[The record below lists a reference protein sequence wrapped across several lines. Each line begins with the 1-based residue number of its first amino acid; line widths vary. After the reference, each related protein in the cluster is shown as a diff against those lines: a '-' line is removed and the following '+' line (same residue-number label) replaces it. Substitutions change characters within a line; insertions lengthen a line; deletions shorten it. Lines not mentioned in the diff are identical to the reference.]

1 MPLQVRIEAPSLSSE
16 AVDAFRTDVRLCFA
30 VYRGL
35 RRRYRLPACHITVL
49 LAEDFIREVN
59 SNLRGAFRIEEGGS
73 FDANRLGGVVAA
85 KNLDQSDDAA
95 RVVVVF
101 DASLWTNAAE
111 PATRASL
118 VHLVAHEMA
127 HPVIERA
134 RHVAGVMEG
143 VPRPSVTADQT
154 MRSMARIM
162 AGEYRADGLAD
173 LVLGQCVSLGM
184 PGDTRP
190 ATHWALRGDDYLEN
204 ITAVVERAYPAWP
217 DLVQAYRQWRIPI
230 EEMWRRLMNSI
241 DQTLTTLVHTQAAA
255 DAAGIG
261 VNILD
266 EPALAELPATR
277 FYLAP
282 TWTDFLAALRQQPL
296 LAPISLVPEF
306 EERVTQSGAGSIRT
320 ILRALGVT
328 PVDHGDDTWGIDV
341 QAPLR

>member
-1 MPLQVRIEAPSLSSE
+1 MPLQVHIEAPSLSPE

-30 VYRGL
+30 LYRGL

-49 LAEDFIREVN
+49 LAEDFVRAVN

-95 RVVVVF
+95 RIVVVF

-111 PATRASL
+111 PAIRASL
-118 VHLVAHEMA
+118 IHLVAHEMA

-173 LVLGQCVSLGM
+173 LVLRQCVSLGIA
-184 PGDTRP
+184 GDTQP
-190 ATHWALRGDDYLEN
+190 ATHWALRGQDYLEN
-204 ITAVVERAYPAWP
+204 VTSVVERAHPAWP
-217 DLVQAYRQWRIPI
+217 DLVQAYREWRIPI
-230 EEMWRRLMNSI
+230 EEMWGSLINSI

-255 DAAGIG
+255 DAAGLG
-261 VNILD
+261 VNILE
-266 EPALAELPATR
+266 EPALAKLPATR
-277 FYLAP
+277 FYLAS
-282 TWTDFLAALRQQPL
+282 TWTDFLATLRHQPL
-296 LAPISLVPEF
+296 LATINLVPEI
-306 EERVTQSGAGSIRT
+306 EEQVTQSGAGSIRA

-328 PVDHGDDTWGIDV
+328 PIDHGNGTWGIEV
-341 QAPLR
+341 EAPIR